1 MHPAAAKATSLT
13 VVLVLLVRGRVTG
26 FAVPAAPGGFPPF
39 PGARRPGAV
48 DVVLAGWDG
57 VGTAAC

>member
-1 MHPAAAKATSLT
+1 MEATSLT
-13 VVLVLLVRGRVTG
+13 VVLVLLVRGRVAG
-26 FAVPAAPGGFPPF
+26 FAVPAAPGGFTSL

-48 DVVLAGWDG
+48 DVVLTGWDG